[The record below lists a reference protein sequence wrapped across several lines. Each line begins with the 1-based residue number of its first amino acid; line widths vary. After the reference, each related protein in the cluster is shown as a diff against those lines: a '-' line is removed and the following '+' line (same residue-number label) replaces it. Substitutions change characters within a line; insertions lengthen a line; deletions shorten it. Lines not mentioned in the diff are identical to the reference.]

1 LAFFT
6 VLRYPYGRQICSSQ
20 EADVIKDILKE
31 ADMRMHAAIQNLD
44 DDLAGI
50 RTGRA
55 TPALVEK
62 LPIEYYGTPTPLMQL
77 ASISVPEPRGLLIK
91 PFDPSSLKGI
101 ERAILASDLGLTPNN
116 DGKQIRLN
124 LPALTEE
131 RRRELVKVVHGRLEE
146 CRIAVRNV
154 RRDLHNDM
162 RDFEKEKLISEDDL
176 KRGEEELQKIT
187 DHNIEEINKHGQ
199 HKEQEIMEV

>member
-1 LAFFT
+1 VNSD
-6 VLRYPYGRQICSSQ
+6 VL
-20 EADVIKDILKE
+20 DLLKE
-31 ADMRMHAAIQNLD
+31 AEKRMHAAIQNLS
-44 DDLAGI
+44 DDLGGI

-55 TPALVEK
+55 TPALVER
-62 LPIEYYGTPTPLMQL
+62 LSVEYYGAPTPLMQL
-77 ASISVPEPRGLLIK
+77 ASISVPEPRSLLIK
-91 PFDPSSLKGI
+91 PFDATSLKNI

-131 RRRELVKVVHGRLEE
+131 RRRDLVKAVHNRLEE

-162 RDFEKEKLISEDDL
+162 REFEKEKLISKDDL
-176 KRGEEELQKIT
+176 ERGEEELQKIT
-187 DHNIEEINKHGQ
+187 DRNIEDINKHGQ

>member
-1 LAFFT
+1 
-6 VLRYPYGRQICSSQ
+6 
-20 EADVIKDILKE
+20 VIKDILKE
-31 ADMRMHAAIQNLD
+31 AEMRMHAAIQNLD

-55 TPALVEK
+55 NPALVEK
-62 LPIEYYGTPTPLMQL
+62 LSIEYYGTPTPLMQL

-101 ERAILASDLGLTPNN
+101 ERAILSSDLGLTPNN

-131 RRRELVKVVHGRLEE
+131 RRRELVKVVHARLEE
-146 CRIAVRNV
+146 SRIAVRNV

-162 RDFEKEKLISEDDL
+162 RDLEKEKLISEDDL

-187 DHNIEEINKHGQ
+187 DHDIEEINKHGL

>member
-1 LAFFT
+1 M
-6 VLRYPYGRQICSSQ
+6 
-20 EADVIKDILKE
+20 IKDLLKE
-31 ADMRMHAAIQNLD
+31 ADTRMHAAIQSLD

-62 LPIEYYGTPTPLMQL
+62 LPVEYYGSATPLVQL
-77 ASISVPEPRGLLIK
+77 ASISVPEPRSLLIK
-91 PFDPSSLKGI
+91 PFDPASIKNI
-101 ERAILASDLGLTPNN
+101 ERAILVSDLGLTPNN

-124 LPALTEE
+124 LPALTQD
-131 RRRELVKVVHGRLEE
+131 RRHELVKVVHTRLEE
-146 CRIAVRNV
+146 CRIAVRNI

-162 RDFEKEKLISEDDL
+162 REFEKEKMISEDDL
-176 KRGEEELQKIT
+176 KRGEEELQKVT
-187 DHNIEEINKHGQ
+187 DRHIEEINKHGL

>member
-1 LAFFT
+1 
-6 VLRYPYGRQICSSQ
+6 
-20 EADVIKDILKE
+20 VIKDILKE
-31 ADMRMHAAIQNLD
+31 AETRMKAAIQSLD
-44 DDLAGI
+44 DDLGGI

-62 LPIEYYGTPTPLMQL
+62 MPIDYYDTPTPLMQL
-77 ASISVPEPRGLLIK
+77 ASISVPEPRSLLIK
-91 PFDPSSLKGI
+91 PFDPTTVKTI
-101 ERAILASDLGLTPNN
+101 ERAILASDLGLTPSN

-124 LPALTEE
+124 LPPLTED
-131 RRRELVKVVHGRLEE
+131 RRRELVKVVHTRLEE
-146 CRIAVRNV
+146 SRVAVRNV

-187 DHNIEEINKHGQ
+187 DHYIEEIGKHGQ
-199 HKEQEIMEV
+199 HKEQEILEV

>member
-1 LAFFT
+1 
-6 VLRYPYGRQICSSQ
+6 
-20 EADVIKDILKE
+20 VIKDILKE

-131 RRRELVKVVHGRLEE
+131 RRRELVKVVHSRLEE

-187 DHNIEEINKHGQ
+187 DHYIEEINKHGQ

>member
-1 LAFFT
+1 
-6 VLRYPYGRQICSSQ
+6 
-20 EADVIKDILKE
+20 VIKDILKE
-31 ADMRMHAAIQNLD
+31 AETRMRAAIQNLD

-77 ASISVPEPRGLLIK
+77 ASISVPEPRSLLIK
-91 PFDPSSLKGI
+91 PFDPASLKNV
-101 ERAILASDLGLTPNN
+101 ERAILASDLGLTPSN

-131 RRRELVKVVHGRLEE
+131 RRRELVKVVHNRLED
-146 CRIAVRNV
+146 CRIAVRNI

-162 RDFEKEKLISEDDL
+162 RDIEKEKLISEDDL

-187 DHNIEEINKHGQ
+187 DRNIEEINKHGL

>member
-1 LAFFT
+1 M
-6 VLRYPYGRQICSSQ
+6 
-20 EADVIKDILKE
+20 IKDILKE
-31 ADMRMHAAIQNLD
+31 ADTRMHAAIQNLD
-44 DDLAGI
+44 DELAGI

-91 PFDPSSLKGI
+91 PFDLSSLKGI

-131 RRRELVKVVHGRLEE
+131 RRRELVKVVHARLEE

-162 RDFEKEKLISEDDL
+162 RNFEKEKLISEDDL

-187 DHNIEEINKHGQ
+187 DHNIEEVNKHGQ